1 MGAFIHSLVDSSAP
15 SILPPR
21 VRVLRTPSTRLSFI
35 AKFVFVK
42 TSKINKKETGL
53 GPFKNKRTLGRL
65 FSFFAETIL
74 VLEMLI
80 ALTRSTPRPMTP
92 PSPPQR
98 KQHGSPHRSVPT
110 PVVNVIKLF
119 FWGGGKSRK
128 SLFRLTQS
136 HKNTYLDHLI
146 SSRQFRS
153 EYT

>member
-92 PSPPQR
+92 PLTPSTEATRVTPQIR
-98 KQHGSPHRSVPT
+98 SHSGSQCYKTIFLGGEVSKIFISTYPKPQEYLPRPSNKQ
-110 PVVNVIKLF
+110 
-119 FWGGGKSRK
+119 
-128 SLFRLTQS
+128 
-136 HKNTYLDHLI
+136 
-146 SSRQFRS
+146 
-153 EYT
+153 

>member
-92 PSPPQR
+92 PPSPPQR
-98 KQHGSPHRSVPT
+98 KQHGSPLRSVPT

-119 FWGGGKSRK
+119 FWGGEVSKIFIS
-128 SLFRLTQS
+128 
-136 HKNTYLDHLI
+136 TYPKP
-146 SSRQFRS
+146 Q
-153 EYT
+153 EYLPRPSNKQ

>member
-1 MGAFIHSLVDSSAP
+1 MRPRLAFKEVIQHSVPKQTNGMGAFIHSLVDSSAP

-92 PSPPQR
+92 PPHPLN
-98 KQHGSPHRSVPT
+98 GSNTGHPSDPFPLR
-110 PVVNVIKLF
+110 
-119 FWGGGKSRK
+119 
-128 SLFRLTQS
+128 QS
-136 HKNTYLDHLI
+136 ML
-146 SSRQFRS
+146 
-153 EYT
+153 

>member
-92 PSPPQR
+92 PLTPSPEATR
-98 KQHGSPHRSVPT
+98 GSPLRSVPT

-119 FWGGGKSRK
+119 FFGGGEVSKIFIS
-128 SLFRLTQS
+128 
-136 HKNTYLDHLI
+136 TYPKP
-146 SSRQFRS
+146 Q
-153 EYT
+153 EYLPRPSNKQ